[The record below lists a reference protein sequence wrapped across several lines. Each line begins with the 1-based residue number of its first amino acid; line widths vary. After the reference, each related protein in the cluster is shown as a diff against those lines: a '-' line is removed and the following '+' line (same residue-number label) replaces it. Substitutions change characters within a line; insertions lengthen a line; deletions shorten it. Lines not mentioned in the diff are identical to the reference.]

1 MSDRW
6 RRGLGILTFVLMA
19 AALALVVHVL
29 QQFTLAKVWASLRH
43 IGPVPI
49 ALAALCTAASYLA
62 LTGFDWLGVTYAG
75 GRVPYRRVA
84 LASFLSLSIGH
95 TVGLAPFSS
104 GAIRYR
110 YYSEWGLDAR
120 QIGLVM
126 LLSAVTVTL
135 GEGGLTGFALI
146 FRPDLAERVIAIGQ
160 VGALVIGIACIAGLA
175 LYLALAVIMRRP
187 FRLWRWQVRMPE
199 WRIAAGQIGLGLFNY
214 ACVAGALHALL
225 SSAAPVDYGTTATAF
240 VLGNLAALVTHV
252 PGGLGILEAVVV
264 MVLPGIDAIG
274 PLIAFRIVY
283 YLAPLGIGSLL
294 FGLAEIK
301 QRRGARAEFR
311 P

>member
-6 RRGLGILTFVLMA
+6 RRGMTILTFLLMA
-19 AALALVVHVL
+19 AALGIVFHVL
-29 QQFTLAKVWASLRH
+29 QQFTLAKVWASLSH
-43 IGPVPI
+43 IGPRSLG
-49 ALAALCTAASYLA
+49 LAAFCTVASYLA
-62 LTGFDWLGVTYAG
+62 LTGFDWLGVAYAG

-135 GEGGLTGFALI
+135 GEGGLTGFALL
-146 FRPDLAERVIAIGQ
+146 FKPDLAERVIAIGH
-160 VGALVIGIACIAGLA
+160 GASFALGVLCLVGLA
-175 LYLALAVIMRRP
+175 LYVGLATFMRRP
-187 FRLWRWQVRMPE
+187 FRVWRWEMQLPD
-199 WRIAAGQIGLGLFNY
+199 WRIALGQIGLGLFNF
-214 ACVAGALHALL
+214 ACVAGALHFLL
-225 SSAAPVDYGTTATAF
+225 SAVAPIDYGTTATAF

-252 PGGLGILEAVVV
+252 PGGLGVLEAVVV

-283 YLAPLGIGSLL
+283 YLVPLGIGGLL

-301 QRRGARAEFR
+301 QRRGPRAELR